1 MTEAGPDRAVTW
13 GPSASSTEPR
23 GAWRPGIGPW
33 PGQTRGTC
41 SVSTPRGQQAHPP
54 ILRAETGKAERSPGE
69 DARGRPA
76 AFIPFNLAR
85 RRGRHQGNKS
95 QGNAQQ
101 PSEPEESRRPARPG
115 HLCLQGRDGRRRG
128 QRAEALPLFVGA
140 HVRRGSAWK
149 AWAPHAAAGVPR
161 QPGAHSRMWYF
172 SARGTRLMTSLPS

>member
-1 MTEAGPDRAVTW
+1 MGAISLQHRTPGSVAARDRAL
-13 GPSASSTEPR
+13 A
-23 GAWRPGIGPW
+23 GADSGHLQR
-33 PGQTRGTC
+33 Q
-41 SVSTPRGQQAHPP
+41 HPP
-54 ILRAETGKAERSPGE
+54 GGSRPTRPSSGLR
-69 DARGRPA
+69 RGRPSGAPGRTPGA
-76 AFIPFNLAR
+76 ALLLLFHLISREDEVDIRETNHREMPNR
-85 RRGRHQGNKS
+85 T
-95 QGNAQQ
+95 
-101 PSEPEESRRPARPG
+101 SEPEESRRPARPG